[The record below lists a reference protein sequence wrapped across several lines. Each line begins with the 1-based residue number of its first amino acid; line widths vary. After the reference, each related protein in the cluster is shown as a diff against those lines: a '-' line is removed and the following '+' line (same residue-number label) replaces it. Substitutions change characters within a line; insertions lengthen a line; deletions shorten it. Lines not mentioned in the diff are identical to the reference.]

1 MNELIN
7 KIQSGMQIADDPIL
21 YDLLLSVRRE
31 LYNKWLEQ
39 QDERRKIVKNLKAI
53 TDNRVPD
60 WVRKKLET
68 MIKELE
74 KVSI

>member
-7 KIQSGMQIADDPIL
+7 KIQSGMEICDDPTL

-39 QDERRKIVKNLKAI
+39 QDERRKIVKTLKTI

-68 MIKELE
+68 MILELE
-74 KVSI
+74 KDV

>member
-1 MNELIN
+1 
-7 KIQSGMQIADDPIL
+7 MQIADDPIL

-31 LYNKWLEQ
+31 MYNKWLEQ

-53 TDNRVPD
+53 TDNRCPD
-60 WVRKKLET
+60 WVRKKLEV

-74 KVSI
+74 KQS